1 MVAQILC
8 QRCSL
13 PVTSLLADAQKCKKG
28 QNNGKYRQ
36 RKVQGRESADG
47 CM

>member
-1 MVAQILC
+1 MVTQILW

-13 PVTSLLADAQKCKKG
+13 PVTSLLVDAQKCKKG

-36 RKVQGRESADG
+36 RKGQGRESADG

>member
-1 MVAQILC
+1 MVAQMLW

-13 PVTSLLADAQKCKKG
+13 PVTSLLAAAQKCKKG

-36 RKVQGRESADG
+36 RKGQGRESADG